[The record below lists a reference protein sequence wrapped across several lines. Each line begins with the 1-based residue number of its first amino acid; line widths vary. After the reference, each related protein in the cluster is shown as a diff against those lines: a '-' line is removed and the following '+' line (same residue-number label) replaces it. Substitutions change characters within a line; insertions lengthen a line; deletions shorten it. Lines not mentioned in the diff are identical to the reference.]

1 MSSQPTLE
9 TERLPLRPFVP
20 SDAPAVQRLAGDR
33 EIAATTTNVPHP
45 YEDGMAEQWIAS
57 HAERFAN
64 GTLAAFAIVV
74 REGNILVG
82 AISLRIEGKHARAE
96 LVYWLGKEYW
106 NHGYCTEAAREIVRY
121 GFEALGLNRI
131 HASHFA
137 RNPASGRV
145 MQKIGM
151 TREGCLRQHVRKWD
165 AFEDL
170 VVYGIVRSDA
180 DCAGAYSSSRAR
192 SSAS

>member
-1 MSSQPTLE
+1 MTSSQPTLE
-9 TERLPLRPFVP
+9 TERLILRPFVL
-20 SDAPAVQRLAGDR
+20 SDAPEVQRLAGDR

-45 YEDGMAEQWIAS
+45 YEEGMAEEWIAS
-57 HAERFAN
+57 HRERFES

-74 REGNILVG
+74 REGNTLVG
-82 AISLRIEGKHARAE
+82 AISLTIQGKHARAE
-96 LVYWLGKEYW
+96 LGYWLGKVYW
-106 NHGYCTEAAREIVRY
+106 NRGFCTEAARAVVRY
-121 GFEALGLNRI
+121 GFQTLGLNRI

-145 MQKIGM
+145 MEKVGM

-170 VVYGIVRSDA
+170 VIYGIVKGEHTASE
-180 DCAGAYSSSRAR
+180 RA
-192 SSAS
+192 